1 MELFIQ
7 IIKSTVMAILGVVQ
21 IAMLGRSIL
30 SILFAQDG
38 ALYDFLCMITEPVIY
53 PVRWLFDKF
62 VPADEMVLD
71 IPFII
76 TFFILAIAETVLTFI
91 G

>member
-1 MELFIQ
+1 
-7 IIKSTVMAILGVVQ
+7 MAILGTVQ

-38 ALYDFLCMITEPVIY
+38 VLYDFLCMITEPVIY

-62 VPADEMVLD
+62 APSDEMVLD

-76 TFFILAIAETVLTFI
+76 TFFILAIAETVLTVI